1 MIQKSIKI
9 STKIKRGCLNNAYQI
24 PRGSAPG
31 LFIKFTKIAQIT
43 IVKAYSSLLILPL
56 NENGFLNISVILYL
70 N

>member
-31 LFIKFTKIAQIT
+31 LFIIYLAVLFKCNILNK
-43 IVKAYSSLLILPL
+43 KMLIKLDL
-56 NENGFLNISVILYL
+56 NV
-70 N
+70 